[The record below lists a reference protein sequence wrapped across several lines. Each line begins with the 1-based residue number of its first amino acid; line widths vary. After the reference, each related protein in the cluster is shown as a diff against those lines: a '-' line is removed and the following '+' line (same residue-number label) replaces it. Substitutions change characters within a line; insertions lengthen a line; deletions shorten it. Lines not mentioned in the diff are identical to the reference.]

1 MQGIWCEIWREIYIF
16 VEKSRIMSTE
26 ERIKHLEQRMNYLER
41 KQFTQSVTISIVSI
55 TVFFMAI
62 KGILI

>member
-1 MQGIWCEIWREIYIF
+1 
-16 VEKSRIMSTE
+16 MSTE
-26 ERIKHLEQRMNYLER
+26 ERIKHLEQRMNYLEK

-55 TVFFMAI
+55 TVFLMAI